1 MAVKKLDRGEWQSFF
16 DTFSKKFLKDDQPEY
31 AEIQVL
37 SESLGA
43 QPETRWLILEGITYN
58 PKDDLLD
65 IRVEDLD
72 RMILHPTEIYVDE
85 DMGGWITSMEIVEK
99 DGTKDIIE
107 IR

>member
-1 MAVKKLDRGEWQSFF
+1 MAVRKINRSDWQSFF

-31 AEIQVL
+31 AGIQIL
-37 SESLGA
+37 SEDIGA
-43 QPETRWLILEGITYN
+43 QPETGWLPLEGITYN

-65 IRVEDLD
+65 IRVEQLD
-72 RMILHPTEIYVDE
+72 RMILHPSEIYVDE
-85 DMGGWITSMEIVEK
+85 DSQGWITSLEIVEK